1 MDKQE
6 DALGCA
12 AGFGAPV
19 TIAQPVL
26 LLPGRIPNRNYR
38 GA

>member
-6 DALGCA
+6 DAPGCA
-12 AGFGAPV
+12 AGFGGPV
-19 TIAQPVL
+19 AIAQPVL

-38 GA
+38 EA